1 MSKIVTVSLPD
12 IGEGVVE
19 GEVVEW
25 LKKEGE
31 SLKQDEPVVVVMTDK
46 ATVELPA
53 PYPGTLAKQHHKP
66 GEIAI
71 KDKPLYDIEV
81 EKGEPKPDTILA
93 APATR
98 QLAKELGVDI
108 DQIEGTG
115 PEGRV
120 TDADVVNYHASGES
134 KKEIA
139 KSDDEQVP
147 IVGIPHRMA
156 ERMTESKSVI
166 PHFSFFDQLDATRV
180 MQLRDNIRGRAETEG
195 FKLTYMPF
203 FIKALSKTLSDFP
216 EVNASVEPGAKS
228 LILHKHHHIG
238 IASKT
243 EEGLIVFVIRDV
255 QEKSLEETIR
265 EYDRMTAKMREG
277 QLVREDMIGSTVTI
291 SNFGP
296 LGGVWA
302 TPIINYPE
310 SAILG
315 IAKIRK
321 SPVVRND
328 EIVIRPILNLSWSF
342 DHRVIDGDLAA
353 KVSHRFINLIE
364 NPAQLL

>member
-1 MSKIVTVSLPD
+1 MSEIYTVTLPD

-19 GEVVEW
+19 GEVIEW
-25 LKKEGE
+25 LKKEGD
-31 SLKQDEPVVVVMTDK
+31 SLKQDEPVVIVMTDK

-53 PYPGTLAKQHHKP
+53 PYPGTLSKQHKNP

-71 KDKPLYDIEV
+71 IDKPLYDIEV
-81 EKGEPKPDTILA
+81 EKKPAKKEASTLA

-108 DQIEGTG
+108 DRVKGTG
-115 PEGRV
+115 PDGRV
-120 TDADVVNYHASGES
+120 TDSDVVKFHARGES
-134 KKEIA
+134 K
-139 KSDDEQVP
+139 STGDDEEVP
-147 IVGIPHRMA
+147 IIGIPHMMA
-156 ERMTESKSVI
+156 EKMAESKHII

-180 MQLRDNIRGRAETEG
+180 IQLRENIGKRAEIEG
-195 FKLTYMPF
+195 FRLTYMPF
-203 FIKALSKTLSDFP
+203 FIKALSQTLTDFP
-216 EVNASVEPGAKS
+216 QANASVASDAKS

-243 EEGLIVFVIRDV
+243 EEGLVVFVLRDV
-255 QEKSLEETIR
+255 QGKTLEQIIK
-265 EYDRMTAKMREG
+265 EYDLLAKKMKEKKLTRD
-277 QLVREDMIGSTVTI
+277 DMVGSTITI

-310 SAILG
+310 VAILG
-315 IAKIRK
+315 TAKIRK
-321 SPVVRND
+321 IPVVKND

-353 KVSHRFINLIE
+353 KVSHRFIHLLE

>member
-1 MSKIVTVSLPD
+1 M
-12 IGEGVVE
+12 
-19 GEVVEW
+19 
-25 LKKEGE
+25 
-31 SLKQDEPVVVVMTDK
+31 
-46 ATVELPA
+46 
-53 PYPGTLAKQHHKP
+53 
-66 GEIAI
+66 
-71 KDKPLYDIEV
+71 
-81 EKGEPKPDTILA
+81 
-93 APATR
+93 
-98 QLAKELGVDI
+98 
-108 DQIEGTG
+108 
-115 PEGRV
+115 